1 MEIIF
6 LIIGLAVGALAAFF
20 IAKFK
25 FEGSAGKSGERN
37 SFLEEEL
44 DKTEKEL
51 NTEREKAQNLISQLT
66 EAKSNNVHLE
76 EKIATWESEID
87 KRRKEL
93 EKDFELLANRIFED
107 KTNKFSE
114 QSKSNLSEIL
124 NPLKEKIKDF
134 EKKVEDVYVTDSKE
148 RASLVQQIKTLHEL
162 NQQMSKDATNLT
174 NALKGETKTQGNW
187 GEFILE
193 SLLEKSGLAK
203 DREYFLQES
212 ITSEDGRRY
221 QPDVIIRLPENKS
234 VIIDSKVSLLAY
246 EKFSSAEN
254 EDEKFTAA
262 KEHILSIRNHIKNLN
277 SKNYQNLYGLDG
289 LDFVLMFL
297 PIEPAFSLALQ
308 NDSSL
313 FQEAYDKNIVIVS
326 PTTLLATLRTIA
338 SIWRQENQ
346 NKNAIEIAKR
356 SGALYDKFVGFVED
370 LQTIGGRIQQ
380 TQNAYNDAMKKL
392 SEGSQSLVN
401 RVERIKKLGA
411 KASKSLPESMIKD
424 DDENLLEE

>member
-1 MEIIF
+1 MQEIIF
-6 LIIGLAVGALAAFF
+6 LIIGILIGAFAAFL
-20 IAKFK
+20 IAKLK
-25 FEGSAGKSGERN
+25 YEGSVGKTGERN

-44 DKTEKEL
+44 AKTEKEL
-51 NTEREKAQNLISQLT
+51 ASEREKVIKLNSENSALNSDYRNLQERLA
-66 EAKSNNVHLE
+66 EQK
-76 EKIATWESEID
+76 SEIEELQN
-87 KRRKEL
+87 KFAKE
-93 EKDFELLANRIFED
+93 FENLANKILDEKSSKF
-107 KTNKFSE
+107 TLQNKE
-114 QSKSNLSEIL
+114 NLDQIL
-124 NPLKEKIKDF
+124 KPLSEKIKDF

-174 NALKGETKTQGNW
+174 NALKGETKSQGNW

-193 SLLEKSGLAK
+193 SLLEKSGLVK

-212 ITSEDGRRY
+212 ITSEGGRRY

-234 VIIDSKVSLLAY
+234 VIIDSKVSLIAY

-254 EDEKFTAA
+254 EDERLGSI

-277 SKNYQNLYGLDG
+277 GKNYQNLYGING

-308 NDSSL
+308 NDSGL

-346 NKNAIEIAKR
+346 NKNAIEIAR
-356 SGALYDKFVGFVED
+356 QSGALYDKFVSFVDD
-370 LQTIGGRIQQ
+370 LQTIGNRIEQ
-380 TQNAYNDAMKKL
+380 TQNAYSDAMKKL
-392 SEGSQSLVN
+392 STGRGNLLNSAEKI
-401 RVERIKKLGA
+401 RKLGA
-411 KASKSLPESMIKD
+411 KTSKTLPQSMID

>member
-1 MEIIF
+1 MQEIIF
-6 LIIGLAVGALAAFF
+6 LIIGILIGAFAAFL
-20 IAKFK
+20 IAKLK
-25 FEGSAGKSGERN
+25 YEGSVGKTGERN
-37 SFLEEEL
+37 SFLVEEL
-44 DKTEKEL
+44 AKTEKDL
-51 NTEREKAQNLISQLT
+51 ASEREKVIKLNSENSALNSDYRNLQ
-66 EAKSNNVHLE
+66 
-76 EKIATWESEID
+76 EKLAEQKSEIEELQN
-87 KRRKEL
+87 KFAKE
-93 EKDFELLANRIFED
+93 FENLANKILDEKSSKF
-107 KTNKFSE
+107 TLQNKE
-114 QSKSNLSEIL
+114 NLDQIL
-124 NPLKEKIKDF
+124 KPLSEKIKDF

-174 NALKGETKTQGNW
+174 NALKGETKSQGNW

-193 SLLEKSGLAK
+193 SLLEKSGLVK

-212 ITSEDGRRY
+212 ITSEGGRRY

-234 VIIDSKVSLLAY
+234 VIIDSKVSLIAY

-254 EDEKFTAA
+254 EDERLGSI

-277 SKNYQNLYGLDG
+277 GKNYQNLYGING

-308 NDSSL
+308 NDSGL

-346 NKNAIEIAKR
+346 NKNAIEIAR
-356 SGALYDKFVGFVED
+356 QSGALYDKFVSFVDD
-370 LQTIGGRIQQ
+370 LQTIGNRIEQ
-380 TQNAYNDAMKKL
+380 TQNAYSDAMKKL
-392 SEGSQSLVN
+392 STGRGNLLNSAEKI
-401 RVERIKKLGA
+401 RKLGA
-411 KASKSLPESMIKD
+411 KTSKTLPQSMID

>member
-1 MEIIF
+1 MEIIY
-6 LIIGLAVGALAAFF
+6 LLIGLIVGGVSAFF
-20 IAKFK
+20 IAKSK
-25 FEGSAGKSGERN
+25 FGSGN
-37 SFLEEEL
+37 SFLNQQLQKSEGEL
-44 DKTEKEL
+44 SS
-51 NTEREKAQNLISQLT
+51 EREKVIKLNSELSALNSDYRNLQEKLAEQKT
-66 EAKSNNVHLE
+66 EIE
-76 EKIATWESEID
+76 
-87 KRRKEL
+87 EL
-93 EKDFELLANRIFED
+93 EKRFIKEFENLANKILDE
-107 KTNKFSE
+107 KSTKFTE
-114 QSKSNLSEIL
+114 QNRQNLDQIL
-124 NPLKEKIKDF
+124 KPLGEKIKDF

-174 NALKGETKTQGNW
+174 NALKGESKTQGNW

-212 ITSEDGRRY
+212 ITSGDGKRF
-221 QPDVIIRLPENKS
+221 QPDVVIKLPENKS
-234 VIIDSKVSLLAY
+234 VVIDSKVSLVAY

-254 EDEKFTAA
+254 EDERLGSI

-277 SKNYQNLYGLDG
+277 GKNYQNLYGING

-308 NDSSL
+308 NDSGL

-346 NKNAIEIAKR
+346 NKNAIEIAR
-356 SGALYDKFVGFVED
+356 QSGALYDKFVGFVED
-370 LQTIGGRIQQ
+370 LQTIGSRIEQ
-380 TQNAYNDAMKKL
+380 TQNAYSDAMKKL
-392 SEGSQSLVN
+392 STGRGNLLNSAEKI
-401 RVERIKKLGA
+401 RKLGA
-411 KASKSLPESMIKD
+411 KTSKTLPQSMID

>member
-1 MEIIF
+1 MEGIIF
-6 LIIGLAVGALAAFF
+6 LIIGVVIGAFAAFL
-20 IAKFK
+20 IAKLK
-25 FEGSAGKSGERN
+25 YEGSVGKTGERN

-44 DKTEKEL
+44 AKTEKEL
-51 NTEREKAQNLISQLT
+51 ASEREKVIKLNSENSALNSDYKNLQ
-66 EAKSNNVHLE
+66 
-76 EKIATWESEID
+76 EKLVEQKSEIED
-87 KRRKEL
+87 LQSRFTKE
-93 EKDFELLANRIFED
+93 FENLANKILDEKSSKF
-107 KTNKFSE
+107 TLQNKE
-114 QSKSNLSEIL
+114 NLDQILKPLSE
-124 NPLKEKIKDF
+124 NIKAF
-134 EKKVEDVYVTDSKE
+134 EKKVEDVYVNDTKE
-148 RASLVQQIKTLHEL
+148 RATLAQQIKTLHEL

-174 NALKGETKTQGNW
+174 NALKGETKSQGNW

-193 SLLEKSGLAK
+193 SLLEKSGLVK

-212 ITSEDGRRY
+212 ITSESGRRY

-234 VIIDSKVSLLAY
+234 VIIDSKVSLIAY

-254 EDEKFTAA
+254 EDERLLSI

-277 SKNYQNLYGLDG
+277 GKNYQNLYGIDG

-308 NDSSL
+308 NDSGL

-346 NKNAIEIAKR
+346 NKNAIEIAR
-356 SGALYDKFVGFVED
+356 QSGALYDKFVGFVED
-370 LQTIGGRIQQ
+370 LQTIGSRIEQ
-380 TQNAYNDAMKKL
+380 TQNAYSDAMKKL
-392 SEGSQSLVN
+392 STGRGNLLNS
-401 RVERIKKLGA
+401 VEKIKKLGA
-411 KASKSLPESMIKD
+411 KTSKTLPQSMID

>member
-1 MEIIF
+1 MQEIIF
-6 LIIGLAVGALAAFF
+6 LIIGILIGAFAAFL
-20 IAKFK
+20 IAKLK
-25 FEGSAGKSGERN
+25 YEGSVGKTGERN

-44 DKTEKEL
+44 AKTEKDL
-51 NTEREKAQNLISQLT
+51 ASEREKVIKLNSENSALNSDYRNLQ
-66 EAKSNNVHLE
+66 
-76 EKIATWESEID
+76 EKLAEQKSEIEELQN
-87 KRRKEL
+87 KFAKE
-93 EKDFELLANRIFED
+93 FENLANKILDEKSSKF
-107 KTNKFSE
+107 TLQNKE
-114 QSKSNLSEIL
+114 NLDQIL
-124 NPLKEKIKDF
+124 KPLSEKIKDF

-174 NALKGETKTQGNW
+174 NALKGETKSQGNW

-193 SLLEKSGLAK
+193 SLLEKSGLVK

-212 ITSEDGRRY
+212 ITSEGGRRY

-234 VIIDSKVSLLAY
+234 VIIDSKVSLIAY

-254 EDEKFTAA
+254 EDERLGSI

-277 SKNYQNLYGLDG
+277 GKNYQNLYGING

-308 NDSSL
+308 NDSGL

-346 NKNAIEIAKR
+346 NKNAIEIAR
-356 SGALYDKFVGFVED
+356 QSGALYDKFVSFVDD
-370 LQTIGGRIQQ
+370 LQTIGNRIEQ
-380 TQNAYNDAMKKL
+380 TQNAYSDAMKKL
-392 SEGSQSLVN
+392 STGRGNLLNSAEKI
-401 RVERIKKLGA
+401 RKLGA
-411 KASKSLPESMIKD
+411 KTSKTLPQSMID

>member
-1 MEIIF
+1 MEIIY
-6 LIIGLAVGALAAFF
+6 LIIGLIIGGISAFF
-20 IAKFK
+20 IAKSK
-25 FEGSAGKSGERN
+25 YGSGN
-37 SFLEEEL
+37 SFLTQQLQKSENDLSAERDKVLKLNSELSSLNSDYRNLQEKLAEQKSEIEEL
-44 DKTEKEL
+44 QNKFVKE
-51 NTEREKAQNLISQLT
+51 
-66 EAKSNNVHLE
+66 
-76 EKIATWESEID
+76 
-87 KRRKEL
+87 
-93 EKDFELLANRIFED
+93 FENLANKILDEKSSKF
-107 KTNKFSE
+107 TLQNKE
-114 QSKSNLSEIL
+114 NLDQILKPLSE
-124 NPLKEKIKDF
+124 NIKAF
-134 EKKVEDVYVTDSKE
+134 EKKVEDVYVNDTKE
-148 RASLVQQIKTLHEL
+148 RATLAQQIKTLHDL

-174 NALKGETKTQGNW
+174 NALKGETKSQGNW

-212 ITSEDGRRY
+212 IISEGGRRF

-234 VIIDSKVSLLAY
+234 VIIDSKVSLNAY

-254 EDEKFTAA
+254 GDERLGSI

-277 SKNYQNLYGLDG
+277 GKNYQSLYGIDG

-308 NDSSL
+308 NDSGL

-346 NKNAIEIAKR
+346 NKNAIEIAR
-356 SGALYDKFVGFVED
+356 QSGALYDKFVGFVED
-370 LQTIGGRIQQ
+370 LQTIGSRIEQ
-380 TQNAYNDAMKKL
+380 TQNAYSDAMKKL
-392 SEGSQSLVN
+392 STGRGNLLNSAEKI
-401 RVERIKKLGA
+401 RKLGA
-411 KASKSLPESMIKD
+411 KTSKTLPQSLID

>member
-6 LIIGLAVGALAAFF
+6 LIIGLIIGALAAFF
-20 IAKFK
+20 VAKFK
-25 FEGSAGKSGERN
+25 YEGTSGKVGERN

-44 DKTEKEL
+44 NKNKEEL
-51 NTEREKAQNLISQLT
+51 RVEREKVIRLNSENSALNSDYKNLQEKLSEQKSEVEELQAKFTKEFENLANKILT
-66 EAKSNNVHLE
+66 EKSE
-76 EKIATWESEID
+76 TFTKQ
-87 KRRKEL
+87 
-93 EKDFELLANRIFED
+93 NRD
-107 KTNKFSE
+107 
-114 QSKSNLSEIL
+114 NLDQIL
-124 NPLKEKIKDF
+124 KPLGERIKDF

-212 ITSEDGRRY
+212 ITSQEGRRF
-221 QPDVIIRLPENKS
+221 QPDVIVKLPDNKS
-234 VIIDSKVSLLAY
+234 IVIDSKVSLIAY
-246 EKFSSAEN
+246 EKFSSSEN
-254 EDEKFTAA
+254 ENDRLNGIR
-262 KEHILSIRNHIKNLN
+262 EHILSIRNHIKNLS
-277 SKNYQNLYGLDG
+277 SKNYQNLYSLES

-308 NDSSL
+308 NDSGL

-346 NKNAIEIAKR
+346 NKNAIEIAR
-356 SGALYDKFVGFVED
+356 QSGALYDKFVGFVED
-370 LQTIGGRIQQ
+370 LQTIGSRIEQ
-380 TQNAYNDAMKKL
+380 TQSSYNDAMKKL
-392 SEGSQSLVN
+392 SEGSW
-401 RVERIKKLGA
+401 
-411 KASKSLPESMIKD
+411 
-424 DDENLLEE
+424 

>member
-1 MEIIF
+1 MQEIIF
-6 LIIGLAVGALAAFF
+6 LIIGILIGAFAAFL
-20 IAKFK
+20 IAKLK
-25 FEGSAGKSGERN
+25 YEGSVGKTGERN

-44 DKTEKEL
+44 AKTEKDL
-51 NTEREKAQNLISQLT
+51 ASEREKVIKLNSENSALNSDYRNLQ
-66 EAKSNNVHLE
+66 
-76 EKIATWESEID
+76 EKLAEQKSEIEELQN
-87 KRRKEL
+87 KFAKE
-93 EKDFELLANRIFED
+93 FENLANKILDEKSSKFTLQNKED
-107 KTNKFSE
+107 LDQILKP
-114 QSKSNLSEIL
+114 LS
-124 NPLKEKIKDF
+124 EKIKDF

-174 NALKGETKTQGNW
+174 NALKGETKSQGNW

-193 SLLEKSGLAK
+193 SLLEKSGLVK

-212 ITSEDGRRY
+212 ITSEGGRRY

-234 VIIDSKVSLLAY
+234 VIIDSKVSLIAY

-254 EDEKFTAA
+254 EDERLGSI

-277 SKNYQNLYGLDG
+277 GKNYQNLYGING

-308 NDSSL
+308 NDSGL

-346 NKNAIEIAKR
+346 NKNAIEIAR
-356 SGALYDKFVGFVED
+356 QSGALYDKFVSFVDD
-370 LQTIGGRIQQ
+370 LQTIGNRIEQ
-380 TQNAYNDAMKKL
+380 TQNAYSDAMKKL
-392 SEGSQSLVN
+392 STGRGNLLNSAEKI
-401 RVERIKKLGA
+401 RKLGA
-411 KASKSLPESMIKD
+411 KTSKTLPQSMID

>member
-1 MEIIF
+1 MQEIIF
-6 LIIGLAVGALAAFF
+6 LIIGILIGAFAAFL
-20 IAKFK
+20 IAKLK
-25 FEGSAGKSGERN
+25 YEGSVGKTGERN

-44 DKTEKEL
+44 AKTEKEL
-51 NTEREKAQNLISQLT
+51 ASEREKVIKLNSENSALNSDYRNLQ
-66 EAKSNNVHLE
+66 
-76 EKIATWESEID
+76 EKLAEQKSEIEELQN
-87 KRRKEL
+87 KFAKE
-93 EKDFELLANRIFED
+93 FENLANKILDEKSSKF
-107 KTNKFSE
+107 TLQNKE
-114 QSKSNLSEIL
+114 NLDQIL
-124 NPLKEKIKDF
+124 KPLSEKIKDF

-174 NALKGETKTQGNW
+174 NALKGETKSQGNW

-193 SLLEKSGLAK
+193 SLLEKSGLVK

-212 ITSEDGRRY
+212 ITSEGGRRY

-234 VIIDSKVSLLAY
+234 VIIDSKVSLIAY

-254 EDEKFTAA
+254 EDERLGSI

-277 SKNYQNLYGLDG
+277 GKNYQNLYGING

-308 NDSSL
+308 NDSGL

-346 NKNAIEIAKR
+346 NKNAIEIAR
-356 SGALYDKFVGFVED
+356 QSGALYDKFVSFVDD
-370 LQTIGGRIQQ
+370 LQTIGNRIEQ
-380 TQNAYNDAMKKL
+380 TQNAYSDAMKKL
-392 SEGSQSLVN
+392 STGRGNLLNSAEKI
-401 RVERIKKLGA
+401 RKLGA
-411 KASKSLPESMIKD
+411 KTSKTLPQSMID

>member
-1 MEIIF
+1 MEIIY
-6 LIIGLAVGALAAFF
+6 LLIGLIVGGVSAFF
-20 IAKFK
+20 IAKSK
-25 FEGSAGKSGERN
+25 FGSGN
-37 SFLEEEL
+37 SFLNQQLQKSEGEL
-44 DKTEKEL
+44 SS
-51 NTEREKAQNLISQLT
+51 EREKVIKLNSELSALNSDYRNLQEKLAEQKT
-66 EAKSNNVHLE
+66 EIE
-76 EKIATWESEID
+76 
-87 KRRKEL
+87 EL
-93 EKDFELLANRIFED
+93 EKRFIKEFENLANKILDE
-107 KTNKFSE
+107 KSTKFTE
-114 QSKSNLSEIL
+114 QNRQNLDQIL
-124 NPLKEKIKDF
+124 KPLGEKIKDF

-174 NALKGETKTQGNW
+174 NALKGESKTQGNW

-212 ITSEDGRRY
+212 ITSGDGKRF
-221 QPDVIIRLPENKS
+221 QPDVVIKLPENKS
-234 VIIDSKVSLLAY
+234 VVIDSKVSLVAY

-254 EDEKFTAA
+254 EDERFGAI
-262 KEHILSIRNHIKNLN
+262 KEHILSIKNHIKNLS
-277 SKNYQNLYGLDG
+277 SKNYQNLYSLDS

-308 NDSSL
+308 NDNGL

-346 NKNAIEIAKR
+346 NKNAIEIAR
-356 SGALYDKFVGFVED
+356 QSGALYDKFVGFVED
-370 LQTIGGRIQQ
+370 LQTIGSRIEQ
-380 TQNAYNDAMKKL
+380 TQSAYSDAMKKL
-392 SEGSQSLVN
+392 STGRGNLLNSAEKI
-401 RVERIKKLGA
+401 RKLGA
-411 KASKSLPESMIKD
+411 KASKTLPQTLID

>member
-6 LIIGLAVGALAAFF
+6 LIIGLIIGALAAFF
-20 IAKFK
+20 VAKFK
-25 FEGSAGKSGERN
+25 YEGTSGKVGERN

-44 DKTEKEL
+44 NKNKEEL
-51 NTEREKAQNLISQLT
+51 RVEREKVIRLNSENSALNSDYKNLQEKLSEQKSEVEELQAKFTKEFENLANKILT
-66 EAKSNNVHLE
+66 EKSE
-76 EKIATWESEID
+76 TFTKQ
-87 KRRKEL
+87 
-93 EKDFELLANRIFED
+93 NRD
-107 KTNKFSE
+107 
-114 QSKSNLSEIL
+114 NLDQIL
-124 NPLKEKIKDF
+124 KPLGERIKDF

-212 ITSEDGRRY
+212 ITSQEGRRF
-221 QPDVIIRLPENKS
+221 QPDVIVKLPDNKS
-234 VIIDSKVSLLAY
+234 IVIDSKVSLIAY
-246 EKFSSAEN
+246 EKFSSSEN
-254 EDEKFTAA
+254 ENDRLNGIR
-262 KEHILSIRNHIKNLN
+262 EHLLSIRNHIKNLS
-277 SKNYQNLYGLDG
+277 SKNYQNLYSLES

-297 PIEPAFSLALQ
+297 PMEPAFSLALQ
-308 NDSSL
+308 NDSGL

-346 NKNAIEIAKR
+346 NKNAIEIAR
-356 SGALYDKFVGFVED
+356 QSGALYDKFVGFVED
-370 LQTIGGRIQQ
+370 LQTIGSRIEQ
-380 TQNAYNDAMKKL
+380 TQSSYNDAMKKL
-392 SEGSQSLVN
+392 SEGSGNL
-401 RVERIKKLGA
+401 IKRAEKIKQLGA
-411 KASKSLPESMIKD
+411 KASKTLPQSLID

>member
-1 MEIIF
+1 MEIIY
-6 LIIGLAVGALAAFF
+6 LIIGLIIGGISAFF
-20 IAKFK
+20 IAKSK
-25 FEGSAGKSGERN
+25 YGSGN
-37 SFLEEEL
+37 SFLTQQLQKSENDLSAERDKVLKLNSELSSLNSDYRNLQEKLAEQKSEIEEL
-44 DKTEKEL
+44 QNKFVKE
-51 NTEREKAQNLISQLT
+51 
-66 EAKSNNVHLE
+66 
-76 EKIATWESEID
+76 
-87 KRRKEL
+87 
-93 EKDFELLANRIFED
+93 FENLANKILDEKSSKFTLQNKENLDRIL
-107 KTNKFSE
+107 KP
-114 QSKSNLSEIL
+114 LSE
-124 NPLKEKIKDF
+124 NIKAF
-134 EKKVEDVYVTDSKE
+134 EKKVEDVYVNDTKE
-148 RASLVQQIKTLHEL
+148 RATLAQQIKTLHDL

-174 NALKGETKTQGNW
+174 NALKGETKSQGNW

-212 ITSEDGRRY
+212 IISEGGRRF

-234 VIIDSKVSLLAY
+234 VIIDSKVSLNAY

-254 EDEKFTAA
+254 GDERLGSI

-277 SKNYQNLYGLDG
+277 GKNYQSLYGIDG

-308 NDSSL
+308 NDSGL

-346 NKNAIEIAKR
+346 NKNAIEIAR
-356 SGALYDKFVGFVED
+356 QSGALYDKFVGFVED
-370 LQTIGGRIQQ
+370 LQTIGSRIEQ
-380 TQNAYNDAMKKL
+380 TQNAYSDAMKKL
-392 SEGSQSLVN
+392 STGRGNLLNSAEKI
-401 RVERIKKLGA
+401 RKLGA
-411 KASKSLPESMIKD
+411 KTSKTLPQSLID